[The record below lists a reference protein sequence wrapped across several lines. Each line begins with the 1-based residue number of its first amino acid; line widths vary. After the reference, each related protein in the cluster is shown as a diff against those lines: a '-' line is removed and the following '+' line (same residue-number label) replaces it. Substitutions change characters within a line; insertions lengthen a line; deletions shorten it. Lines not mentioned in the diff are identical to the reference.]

1 MFSIRYRFL
10 FMILLGGYSFLNTLL
25 VESFEHYP
33 IVTPKPVIFLL
44 FLVLTITIW
53 EGNRLLDN
61 FLATLEIRS
70 FWKRISYSF
79 GASILAVFFTTMLLG
94 GITSYYT
101 ISQNWMD
108 WILPMKLLLMFSF
121 RVNLFLNTINVIF
134 LYHQQLEKSNQEVEN
149 YKRISSQAQLQALK
163 NQVNPHFLF
172 NNLSVLS
179 ALIPMDANASVEFVR
194 QFSRVY
200 RYVLKSPEKEIIE
213 LKEELNFIES
223 YLYLLKTRFE
233 SGLVFTINVDKD
245 CQSAFIVPVSLQ
257 MLVENAVKHNVIGKN
272 KPLHVEILCLD
283 NETITVRNNL
293 QLKQADDQESTGL
306 GLNNITQR
314 YEFLGQHGLEVKQT
328 SEQFSVTIPLIRP
341 THASFFEP

>member
-10 FMILLGGYSFLNTLL
+10 FMILLAGYSFVNTLL

-33 IVTPKPVIFLL
+33 IITPRLVILLL
-44 FLVLTITIW
+44 FLVLTIAIW
-53 EGNRLLDN
+53 EGNRILDN
-61 FLATLEIRS
+61 FLSTLEIKS
-70 FWKRISYSF
+70 FWKRISYNF
-79 GASILAVFFTTMLLG
+79 GGSVVIVFITTVLFG

-101 ISQNWMD
+101 ISPNWQD
-108 WILPMKLLLMFSF
+108 WILPMKLLLMFCF
-121 RVNLFLNTINVIF
+121 RINLFLNTINIIF
-134 LYHQQLEKSNQEVEN
+134 IYHQRLEKSNQEVEN

-200 RYVLKSPEKEIIE
+200 RYVLKSPDKEIIE
-213 LKEELNFIES
+213 LKEELDFIES

-233 SGLVFTINVDKD
+233 SGLVITINVSKD

-257 MLVENAVKHNVIGKN
+257 MLVENAVKHNIIGKT

-293 QLKQADDQESTGL
+293 QVKKAEDRESTGL
-306 GLNNITQR
+306 GLNNIAQR
-314 YEFLGQHGLEVKQT
+314 YVFLGQHNLEVKKT
-328 SEQFSVTIPLIRP
+328 KDHFSVTIPLIRP
-341 THASFFEP
+341 AHASFFES

>member
-1 MFSIRYRFL
+1 MFSIRYRFW

-33 IVTPKPVIFLL
+33 IVTAKPVILAL
-44 FLVLTITIW
+44 FLVLTIAIW

-61 FLATLEIRS
+61 FLSTLKIKS
-70 FWKRISYSF
+70 FWTRIGYTF
-79 GASILAVFFTTMLLG
+79 GASLPAVFLITVSLG
-94 GITSYYT
+94 SVTAYFT
-101 ISQNWMD
+101 ISEIWDD
-108 WILPMKLLLMFSF
+108 WLLPLKLLLMFSF

-134 LYHQQLEKSNQEVEN
+134 LYHQQLEKSNQEVET

-194 QFSRVY
+194 QFSKVY

-213 LKEELNFIES
+213 LKEELEFIES

-233 SGLVFTINVDKD
+233 SGLVVTIRVDEG

-272 KPLHVEILCLD
+272 RPLHVEILCMD

-293 QLKQADDQESTGL
+293 QLKKMNDGESTGL

-314 YEFLGQHGLEVKQT
+314 YVFLGEQGLKVKQT
-328 SEQFSVTIPLIRP
+328 EDSFSVTIPLIRP
-341 THASFFEP
+341 THASFFER

>member
-1 MFSIRYRFL
+1 MFSIRYRYL

-33 IVTPKPVIFLL
+33 IITPKPVILLL
-44 FLVLTITIW
+44 FIILTIAIW

-61 FLATLEIRS
+61 FLARLDIKS
-70 FWKRISYSF
+70 FWKRISYGF
-79 GASILAVFFTTMLLG
+79 GASVVAVFFTTLILG
-94 GITSYYT
+94 GITSYFT
-101 ISQNWMD
+101 ISHHWRD
-108 WILPMKLLLMFSF
+108 WILPMKLLLMFCF
-121 RVNLFLNTINVIF
+121 RVNLFLNTINIIF
-134 LYHQQLEKSNQEVEN
+134 LYHQRLEKSNQEIEN
-149 YKRISSQAQLQALK
+149 HKRISSQAQLQALK

-179 ALIPMDANASVEFVR
+179 ALIPLDANTSVEFVR
-194 QFSRVY
+194 QFSNVY
-200 RYVLKSPEKEIIE
+200 RYVLKSPDKEIIE

-233 SGLVFTINVDKD
+233 SGLVTTIHVNKD
-245 CQSAFIVPVSLQ
+245 CQSAYIVPVSLQ

-272 KPLHVEILCLD
+272 KPLHVEIICLD

-293 QLKQADDQESTGL
+293 QRKETRDQESTGL
-306 GLNNITQR
+306 GLNNIAQR
-314 YEFLGQHGLEVKQT
+314 YIFLGHHGLEVKQT
-328 SEQFSVTIPLIRP
+328 DQQFSVTIPLIRP